1 MQRNRLLSHVPPK
14 LLRQYFASFA
24 AIKKNYDATKLS
36 DTFQVYSKP
45 LHHLQ
50 PNRNVF
56 YSSVNG
62 IVLVLL
68 AAIALSYS
76 LR

>member
-1 MQRNRLLSHVPPK
+1 MQRNRLLSHVPQK
-14 LLRQYFASFA
+14 LLRQYFASFVA
-24 AIKKNYDATKLS
+24 VENNYDATKFS
-36 DTFQVYSKP
+36 DTFQVNSKS

-50 PNRNVF
+50 PNRKVF
-56 YSSVNG
+56 YISVNG

-68 AAIALSYS
+68 TAIALLYG

>member
-1 MQRNRLLSHVPPK
+1 MQSNRLLAHVPPK
-14 LLRQYFASFA
+14 LMRQCFASFA
-24 AIKKNYDATKLS
+24 AIKKSYDATKFP
-36 DTFQVYSKP
+36 DTFQVNSKS

-50 PNRNVF
+50 PNRNLF

-68 AAIALSYS
+68 RAIALLYG